1 MQLFLA
7 FFALER
13 DFLEAA
19 FLKEVP
25 CEIAVFVGRGVQ
37 ETLRKGV
44 PRGSKNGP
52 RTRHEKVAFWGSV
65 LEHFWAPWAPL
76 GPILEH
82 LSCRLLAPE
91 AHKGRTKGGP
101 REAKRGPREPKGAQ
115 ERPKRCPSEAEG
127 EPKVLRRAK
136 ERPKRAPDSLK
147 RAQDRP
153 REFQREPKTAT
164 EPRLQRGGSGGSFPP
179 ALYKQGQ
186 DNLALRRAS
195 LFIVL
200 FASVFAI
207 LHVFAVPCLLL
218 RRAVCC
224 ALHCLAVLRCTDL
237 RCTSYGSLR
246 CSCFAASLN
255 YLLLSFAKY
264 TYLCYIYISICTSCC
279 SIQSI

>member
-1 MQLFLA
+1 MPRQA
-7 FFALER
+7 Q
-13 DFLEAA
+13 
-19 FLKEVP
+19 EVSWSQGDP
-25 CEIAVFVGRGVQ
+25 KDAKTGSRGAQ
-37 ETLRKGV
+37 
-44 PRGSKNGP
+44 GS
-52 RTRHEKVAFWGSV
+52 
-65 LEHFWAPWAPL
+65 
-76 GPILEH
+76 
-82 LSCRLLAPE
+82 
-91 AHKGRTKGGP
+91 P
-101 REAKRGPREPKGAQ
+101 REAQEPPKRGPG
-115 ERPKRCPSEAEG
+115 EAEG

-136 ERPKRAPDSLK
+136 ERPKRAPDSPK

-164 EPRLQRGGSGGSFPP
+164 EPRLQRGGLGGSFPP

-255 YLLLSFAKY
+255 YLLLSFVKY
-264 TYLCYIYISICTSCC
+264 TYVCYLYIYMY
-279 SIQSI
+279 